1 MADSAQSTGSVKPI
15 RIYRSDRGIWHA
27 EIEHGGL
34 SRNFSLHTR
43 DKAEAVIKWREY
55 IRLLELGNA

>member
-1 MADSAQSTGSVKPI
+1 MPDAQETTGSVKPI

-27 EIEHGGL
+27 EVEHGGL

-43 DKAEAVIKWREY
+43 DEAEALIKWRKY